1 MADTLAYAGIDIG
14 ATNIKYGL
22 VDSHGKV
29 LYKEQRP
36 TMASKG
42 AEPLM
47 HLVTNIAEGLLYH
60 AAEEELRIGWLGVG
74 TPGAVDDKAGTVIGM
89 APNIAGWQGTPI
101 GQVLRDRLNLP
112 VWVDND
118 ANCTALAESR
128 FGGGVGYGCV
138 VCVTIGTGVGG
149 GIVMNGKLW
158 RGGNHSAGHIGHISI
173 DHNGP
178 KCRCGARGCL
188 EVYCSSEAIIA
199 RAREKLAGGLTPVFQ
214 EVLDGDIANLK
225 IKKLF
230 AAVKKGDNIA
240 LEALNETGELLASG
254 LASVVNLLNPD
265 IVLIGG
271 GVSDGGG
278 GLVETI
284 SAGIRR
290 RAFAAATEKLRVA
303 HATLGNSAGFI
314 GAAILGETH

>member
-1 MADTLAYAGIDIG
+1 MPNTPAYAGIDIG

-22 VDSHGKV
+22 VDSQGKV

-60 AAEEELRIGWLGVG
+60 AAEEDLLIRWLGVG
-74 TPGAVDDKAGTVIGM
+74 TPGAVDDKTGTVIGM
-89 APNIAGWQGTPI
+89 APNITGWQGTPI
-101 GQVLRDRLNLP
+101 GQVLRDRLNMP

-128 FGGGVGYGCV
+128 FGGGVGYSCV
-138 VCVTIGTGVGG
+138 VCATIGTGVGG

-158 RGGNHSAGHIGHISI
+158 RGGNHAAGHVGHVSI
-173 DHNGP
+173 DYRGP
-178 KCRCGARGCL
+178 LCRCGTRGCL
-188 EVYCSSEAIIA
+188 EAYCSSEAIIA
-199 RAREKLAGGLTPVFQ
+199 RAKEKLSGEMTPAFH
-214 EVLDGDIANLK
+214 EVLEGDLANLK

-230 AAVKKGDNIA
+230 MAVKKGDSVA
-240 LEALNETGELLASG
+240 LDVLNETAEYLSAG

-271 GVSDGGG
+271 GVADGGG
-278 GLVETI
+278 GLVEAI
-284 SAGIRR
+284 SAGIRK

-314 GAAILGETH
+314 GASILGETR